1 MNLSSNS
8 FGFFLYTYTSLRL
21 MCDLIVKV
29 ENDNPSI
36 FSGQTQQNILKSSEG
51 L

>member
-1 MNLSSNS
+1 
-8 FGFFLYTYTSLRL
+8 
-21 MCDLIVKV
+21 MCDLIVKEV

-36 FSGQTQQNILKSSEG
+36 FSGQTQQNILKSSES

>member
-8 FGFFLYTYTSLRL
+8 FGIFLYTYTSLRL